1 MSVLL
6 RPRNF
11 FTQNP
16 CMDVPPS
23 YSSVP
28 SQMAAGK
35 KGVAGVVDSVSKLAF
50 GDVETVKGG
59 SNGCCGSNGTNGVN
73 GTNGADGTNGTH

>member
-1 MSVLL
+1 MSFFFFFSAEPMTVLL

-23 YSSVP
+23 YSSTP

-35 KGVAGVVDSVSKLAF
+35 AGIRGVVDNLSKLAF
-50 GDVETVKGG
+50 GSGSGSKGG
-59 SNGCCGSNGTNGVN
+59 SNDCGCK
-73 GTNGADGTNGTH
+73 

>member
-35 KGVAGVVDSVSKLAF
+35 KGVAAVVDGVSKLAF
-50 GDVETVKGG
+50 GEGVAVKGG
-59 SNGCCGSNGTNGVN
+59 SNGCCSTDGTNGN
-73 GTNGADGTNGTH
+73 GTNGTH